1 MRKDWIDWNKI
12 KKGKDQEEEKKK
24 DGNLFTKVFNRR
36 DKDPSNKNDFVELT
50 KEETD
55 KVLPK
60 MDQIDQLLKKDC
72 IFCGTLLI
80 DMVDNDIVNPQ

>member
-60 MDQIDQLLKKDC
+60 MD
-72 IFCGTLLI
+72 
-80 DMVDNDIVNPQ
+80 